1 VQIRFAHFASASAER
16 GLADRVAGTGSALS
30 RFWRLPIW
38 VLELFTGAKSF
49 RDNPILGSRRL
60 NSLGLHVWR
69 LKAAHAVARR
79 RRASLARFVPESFR
93 EQFERNGFVVVPNA
107 IPAEDFPRIQR
118 RVLEGEFESR
128 SQQQGDT
135 ITRRV
140 PLGAA
145 LRRRIPELDCVIRRS
160 PWRTLLAYVATTRSE
175 PLFYVQ
181 TVSSGVSQGPP
192 DPQIELHSDTF
203 HPSLKAWLFLTDV
216 HESGQPFTYVAGSHR
231 LTEARIEWEREKSV
245 EVLRSGDPLSQRG
258 SFRIRPGE
266 LSRLGLPPPTRF
278 CVPAN
283 TLVIADT
290 CGFHARAASREPAVR
305 VELWA
310 YCRRNPFIP
319 WTAGGILSWRPLARR
334 QAELL
339 YPVLDWLDRCGIRKQ
354 HWQRAG
360 RRRPGEA

>member
-1 VQIRFAHFASASAER
+1 MRRAHFAVALSEHEFAH
-16 GLADRVAGTGSALS
+16 GAGTGVAPS
-30 RFWRLPIW
+30 RWWRLPIW
-38 VLELFTGAKSF
+38 LVQLFTGAKSF

-60 NSLGLHVWR
+60 NAFGLHVWR
-69 LKAAHAVARR
+69 LKAAHGLARW
-79 RRASLARFVPESFR
+79 RRARLAHNVPRSFR
-93 EQFERNGFVVVPNA
+93 EQFERNGFVIVPNA
-107 IPAEDFPRIQR
+107 IPPDDFPRIQQR
-118 RVLEGEFESR
+118 ILQGEFESR

-140 PLGAA
+140 PVGVA
-145 LRRRIPELDCVIRRS
+145 LHRRISELDAILRRS
-160 PWRTLLAYVATTRSE
+160 PWRALLAYVATTRRE
-175 PLFYVQ
+175 PLFYIQ
-181 TVSSGVSQGPP
+181 TVSSGVAQGPP

-231 LTEARIEWEREKSV
+231 LTDARIDWEREKSV
-245 EVLRSGDPLSQRG
+245 EVLESGDPLSQRG
-258 SFRIRPGE
+258 SFRFRPGE
-266 LSRLGLPPPTRF
+266 LARLGLPAPTSF

-290 CGFHARAASREPAVR
+290 CGFHARAVSREPAVR

-319 WTAGGILSWRPLARR
+319 WTAGGLLSWRPLARR
-334 QAELL
+334 QSELL
-339 YPVLDWLDRCGIRKQ
+339 YPVLDWLDRHGLRKQ

-360 RRRPGEA
+360 CRRPGDA